1 MKKTIF
7 QISITCIIIAA
18 SLLSSCD
25 QTVSPGHTTM
35 NWVGQNEYDEIRYF
49 QDEKTLKCFAE
60 RGVNEKYAFTCVP
73 CDSLVMVQI
82 NKNK

>member
-7 QISITCIIIAA
+7 QISITGIIITA

-25 QTVSPGHTTM
+25 TTVKPGEMQLT
-35 NWVGQNEYDEIRYF
+35 NIGGADYSKIRYF

-60 RGVNEKYAFTCVP
+60 RGLVNSYSFTCVP